1 MRRSAGGGGTRF
13 VSNMTTIAHY
23 YCLQCF
29 EVSLHS
35 VRLQPTTEIRCL
47 LCDQAGLRT
56 SHSLR
61 TLKYRESS
69 QREQQDSYI
78 LGPAPF
84 FRLLALF
91 DSRSDNGVPGRRLSA
106 YSGHRS
112 DTVQRWFDM

>member
-69 QREQQDSYI
+69 QRTTGFI
-78 LGPAPF
+78 HFGTRTVLPF
-84 FRLLALF
+84 ISPIRLY
-91 DSRSDNGVPGRRLSA
+91 RSDNGVPGRRLSA